1 MALSSPGEKQRLVF
15 LMWALLPVIVVT
27 LGSDNDKKVQ
37 FNCKKSWVGVSFR
50 LFLTPTHFPYCHVC
64 NCSAA
69 ASGAPSTPSEEIVVF
84 EPGEEVEE
92 EVNQIEAQHLVDE
105 DMVVAQIELDDIPG
119 ADDYNEEDTEEWG
132 AMVDDSRNQDLG
144 VTEVPEVNIQE
155 ALLRTEEQKKD
166 LEMKNAKKLEKD
178 RIVRI
183 SQKKRRIR
191 YTAPGKY
198 CKLCIFIVVLV
209 IVLHETFVIYLISLM
224 FV

>member
-1 MALSSPGEKQRLVF
+1 MDTSAIDKLV
-15 LMWALLPVIVVT
+15 
-27 LGSDNDKKVQ
+27 
-37 FNCKKSWVGVSFR
+37 
-50 LFLTPTHFPYCHVC
+50 
-64 NCSAA
+64 
-69 ASGAPSTPSEEIVVF
+69 ASIDLEDID
-84 EPGEEVEE
+84 
-92 EVNQIEAQHLVDE
+92 EAN
-105 DMVVAQIELDDIPG
+105 
-119 ADDYNEEDTEEWG
+119 DYNEEDTEEWG

>member
-1 MALSSPGEKQRLVF
+1 MDVSDIKVACLSD
-15 LMWALLPVIVVT
+15 I
-27 LGSDNDKKVQ
+27 DK
-37 FNCKKSWVGVSFR
+37 
-50 LFLTPTHFPYCHVC
+50 
-64 NCSAA
+64 
-69 ASGAPSTPSEEIVVF
+69 
-84 EPGEEVEE
+84 
-92 EVNQIEAQHLVDE
+92 
-105 DMVVAQIELDDIPG
+105 MVAQIELDDIPG

-155 ALLRTEEQKKD
+155 ALLRTEQQKKD

-209 IVLHETFVIYLISLM
+209 IVLHVTFVIYLISLM

>member
-1 MALSSPGEKQRLVF
+1 MDVSDIRLNTLSD
-15 LMWALLPVIVVT
+15 I
-27 LGSDNDKKVQ
+27 DK
-37 FNCKKSWVGVSFR
+37 
-50 LFLTPTHFPYCHVC
+50 
-64 NCSAA
+64 
-69 ASGAPSTPSEEIVVF
+69 
-84 EPGEEVEE
+84 
-92 EVNQIEAQHLVDE
+92 
-105 DMVVAQIELDDIPG
+105 MVAQIELDDIPG

>member
-1 MALSSPGEKQRLVF
+1 MDTSAIDKLV
-15 LMWALLPVIVVT
+15 
-27 LGSDNDKKVQ
+27 
-37 FNCKKSWVGVSFR
+37 
-50 LFLTPTHFPYCHVC
+50 
-64 NCSAA
+64 
-69 ASGAPSTPSEEIVVF
+69 ASIDLEDID
-84 EPGEEVEE
+84 
-92 EVNQIEAQHLVDE
+92 EAN
-105 DMVVAQIELDDIPG
+105 
-119 ADDYNEEDTEEWG
+119 DYNEEDTEEWG
-132 AMVDDSRNQDLG
+132 TMVDDSRNQDVG
-144 VTEVPEVNIQE
+144 VTDVPEVNVQE
-155 ALLRTEEQKKD
+155 ALLRTEQQKKD

>member
-1 MALSSPGEKQRLVF
+1 MDVSDIRLNTLSD
-15 LMWALLPVIVVT
+15 I
-27 LGSDNDKKVQ
+27 DK
-37 FNCKKSWVGVSFR
+37 
-50 LFLTPTHFPYCHVC
+50 
-64 NCSAA
+64 
-69 ASGAPSTPSEEIVVF
+69 
-84 EPGEEVEE
+84 
-92 EVNQIEAQHLVDE
+92 
-105 DMVVAQIELDDIPG
+105 MVAQIELDDIPG

-209 IVLHETFVIYLISLM
+209 IVLRFCQICMYLCDFFESQERKKSRLSLSWTAM
-224 FV
+224 TSSLIFGQSELL

>member
-1 MALSSPGEKQRLVF
+1 MDVSDIKVACLSD
-15 LMWALLPVIVVT
+15 I
-27 LGSDNDKKVQ
+27 DK
-37 FNCKKSWVGVSFR
+37 
-50 LFLTPTHFPYCHVC
+50 
-64 NCSAA
+64 
-69 ASGAPSTPSEEIVVF
+69 
-84 EPGEEVEE
+84 
-92 EVNQIEAQHLVDE
+92 
-105 DMVVAQIELDDIPG
+105 MVAQIELDDIPG
-119 ADDYNEEDTEEWG
+119 VDDYNEEDTEEWG

-209 IVLHETFVIYLISLM
+209 IVLHVTFVIYLISLM
-224 FV
+224 FELFVLNTTSQTGKYVPDLYIFCKICSNTYQDAN

>member
-1 MALSSPGEKQRLVF
+1 MDVSDIRLNTLSD
-15 LMWALLPVIVVT
+15 I
-27 LGSDNDKKVQ
+27 DK
-37 FNCKKSWVGVSFR
+37 
-50 LFLTPTHFPYCHVC
+50 
-64 NCSAA
+64 
-69 ASGAPSTPSEEIVVF
+69 
-84 EPGEEVEE
+84 
-92 EVNQIEAQHLVDE
+92 
-105 DMVVAQIELDDIPG
+105 MVAQIELDDIPG

-209 IVLHETFVIYLISLM
+209 IVLHVSNICHLFN
-224 FV
+224 

>member
-1 MALSSPGEKQRLVF
+1 MDVSDIKVACLSD
-15 LMWALLPVIVVT
+15 I
-27 LGSDNDKKVQ
+27 DK
-37 FNCKKSWVGVSFR
+37 
-50 LFLTPTHFPYCHVC
+50 
-64 NCSAA
+64 
-69 ASGAPSTPSEEIVVF
+69 
-84 EPGEEVEE
+84 
-92 EVNQIEAQHLVDE
+92 
-105 DMVVAQIELDDIPG
+105 MVAQIELDDIPG
-119 ADDYNEEDTEEWG
+119 VDDYNEEDTEEWG

-209 IVLHETFVIYLISLM
+209 IVLHVTFVIYLISLM

>member
-1 MALSSPGEKQRLVF
+1 MDVSDIRLNTLSD
-15 LMWALLPVIVVT
+15 I
-27 LGSDNDKKVQ
+27 DK
-37 FNCKKSWVGVSFR
+37 
-50 LFLTPTHFPYCHVC
+50 
-64 NCSAA
+64 
-69 ASGAPSTPSEEIVVF
+69 
-84 EPGEEVEE
+84 
-92 EVNQIEAQHLVDE
+92 
-105 DMVVAQIELDDIPG
+105 MVAQIELDDIPG

-198 CKLCIFIVVLV
+198 CKLPYFLK
-209 IVLHETFVIYLISLM
+209 
-224 FV
+224 